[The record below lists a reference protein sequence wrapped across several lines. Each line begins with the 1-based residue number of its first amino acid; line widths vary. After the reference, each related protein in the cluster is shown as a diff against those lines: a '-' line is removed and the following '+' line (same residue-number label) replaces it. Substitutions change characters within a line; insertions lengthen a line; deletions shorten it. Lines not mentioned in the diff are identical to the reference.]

1 MGKIRV
7 LLADDHAV
15 LRAGL
20 CMLLNAQ
27 PDMAVVGEAAD
38 AANAI
43 EKAGVLQPDIVLLDL
58 SMPGIPGLEAMGQ
71 IMEKA
76 PATRVLVLTMH
87 DDDAYLR
94 QALQAGAWGYV
105 LKKAADTDLI
115 SAIRAVQ
122 RGEVYIYPSMTRAL
136 LADVL
141 PKAVAVEASDADSFQ
156 RLSHRERQVLRLVA
170 LGHTNQQ
177 IADKLHL
184 SVKTVETYRA
194 RGMDKLGLRG
204 RAALV
209 RYALERG
216 LLR

>member
-1 MGKIRV
+1 MSKTRV

-20 CMLLNAQ
+20 RMLLSAQ
-27 PDMAVVGEAAD
+27 PDIEVVGEAAD
-38 AANAI
+38 ATEAI
-43 EKAGVLQPDIVLLDL
+43 EKAGALQPDIVLLDL
-58 SMPGIPGLEAMGQ
+58 TMPGTPGLEALGQ

-76 PATRVLVLTMH
+76 PATRVLILTMH
-87 DDDAYLR
+87 DDEAYLR
-94 QALQAGAWGYV
+94 QALQAGASGYV

-122 RGEVYIYPSMTRAL
+122 RGEVYIYSSMTRAL

-141 PKAVAVEASDADSFQ
+141 PGSATVETPETDSFE
-156 RLSHRERQVLRLVA
+156 RLSERERQVLRLVA

-177 IADKLHL
+177 IADMLYL

-194 RGMDKLGLRG
+194 RAMDKLGLRS